1 MKKGT
6 LLSAAAVALA
16 IGLAIRS
23 SHDQALGKERA
34 AQQRREASSEA
45 PQSQPPAGSDVTLV
59 SRSAEPGEISANSGE
74 RILLEVVDR
83 QGVMVSGAHA
93 FWQAEGMANYLGTS
107 DESGWVAGQMIAL
120 GGQGAIIAWHQ
131 TRGAG
136 TLEVLAGQTTR
147 APLRVTIDPFAT
159 VTGRVE
165 LPEGIEVGDLDLIL
179 HVDAVDAPL
188 ISDLEPTSDAARSR
202 ADASRPE
209 VGLHAIYHQREQVRP
224 EMGQY
229 QIHGLMPG
237 LTYRLRLT
245 GRAVEGEPRERLL
258 PVPSSGA
265 DFKLRFL
272 LGGGVVLVAKTDG
285 SKINLGPGFRD
296 ALGIIVPDDADLGL
310 GVVNAYGPDLE
321 PCLDGVPGWQGLLS
335 GCNQALVL
343 TAPTPVI
350 PEGLVKATIDLE
362 RNGRRTVPIKVQ
374 WLGLGAEAT
383 EVELDTALLYDQD
396 AGAVEFRFVSASAE
410 DPSTLR
416 SAGPA
421 GGQNSLGRLSLSSEY
436 GGRELIVTNSH
447 IDGVRMEGLALGEW
461 AFSFEGSIP
470 GIRYPAGPGQYRL
483 FNVTQEDQIV
493 EIALPSARGQ
503 VSFELLGSQ
512 VKNYRDGLVVVYVP
526 AGSLTLG
533 PNGQYRIVDPK
544 YLHFTG
550 HPYGP
555 ASLLPGN
562 YECMVWSGA
571 SGPDTSTLTPFVV
584 EAGNQTTCVLSLGDA
599 GLKPH

>member
-1 MKKGT
+1 MKKLT
-6 LLSAAAVALA
+6 LLVAVAAGVAL
-16 IGLAIRS
+16 GLVLWDLEREVA
-23 SHDQALGKERA
+23 GKERA
-34 AQQRREASSEA
+34 VGEKRGACTEAVE
-45 PQSQPPAGSDVTLV
+45 PQSPAGLDLPVV
-59 SRSAEPGEISANSGE
+59 SRSADHRQIGASSVGPFLI
-74 RILLEVVDR
+74 EVVDR
-83 QGVMVSGAHA
+83 GGATVAGAHA
-93 FWQAEGMANYLGTS
+93 FWQSEGVAWYLGTS
-107 DESGWVAGQMIAL
+107 DESGRIATPTKRPESES
-120 GGQGAIIAWHQ
+120 AIIAWHH

-136 TLEVLAGQTTR
+136 TLEKVSGPPDG
-147 APLRVTIDPFAT
+147 APLRVSIDPFAT

-179 HVDAVDAPL
+179 HVDAVDAPS

-209 VGLHAIYHQREQVRP
+209 VGLHAVYHQREQVHP

-296 ALGIIVPDDADLGL
+296 ALGIMVPDDANLGL
-310 GVVNAYGPDLE
+310 GVVNAYGPDLK

-335 GCNQALVL
+335 SCNQALVL
-343 TAPTPVI
+343 TAPRPTI

-362 RNGRRTVPIKVQ
+362 RNGRLTVPIKVQ

-396 AGAVEFRFVSASAE
+396 AGAVEFRFVSASGE
-410 DPSTLR
+410 DSSTLR

-421 GGQNSLGRLSLSSEY
+421 GGQNSLGRLTLSSEY

-483 FNVTQEDQIV
+483 LNVTQEDQIV
-493 EIALPSARGQ
+493 EIALPSARGH

-526 AGSLTLG
+526 TGSLTLG

-571 SGPDTSTLTPFVV
+571 SGPDTSTLTPFVI
-584 EAGNQTTCVLSLGDA
+584 EAGTQTTCVLSLGNA